1 MGEGSSSQTGPSQI
15 VEPTQQYEK
24 HYEQPQHQEGEAQQ
38 EGENQQEAEPESFP
52 GGLQALERRH
62 YNFGKD
68 HWLNPSSHG
77 RKTRHDQLTVSGDD
91 ADWF

>member
-62 YNFGKD
+62 YKFNCLILFNYCLFIFND
-68 HWLNPSSHG
+68 SIVILMC
-77 RKTRHDQLTVSGDD
+77 L
-91 ADWF
+91 F